1 LSVASSTGAVVIASS
16 DGTDA
21 TIPIATTSVSG
32 VMSKAIFDEHEL
44 NNAKNTNVVQTTI
57 SGNAATATALTSGNK
72 SIAGNLSITG
82 TNKTFVM
89 NSVQVATITSSRVVI
104 GQTNRILQLDSSQ
117 CRVTSINLGHAT
129 DTTLAR
135 VSAGVVSIEG
145 VNIQKENAHHHF
157 IHAGFFMSF
166 PYARYIPLNGSLNE
180 QNTATLSPEY
190 VNFTFPYDG
199 FVKKMILRSETNMG
213 NTNLKLYKG
222 ATGAT
227 VSTALGNVTAAVGA
241 SAAVEFDFTS
251 VSSAYSKGDTMAILV
266 DPTEDPDGG
275 QNITI
280 ELVFDLTT

>member
-1 LSVASSTGAVVIASS
+1 
-16 DGTDA
+16 
-21 TIPIATTSVSG
+21 
-32 VMSKAIFDEHEL
+32 MSKAIFDEHVL

-82 TNKTFVM
+82 ANKTFVM

-117 CRVTSINLGHAT
+117 CRVTSINLGHDT

-166 PYARYIPLNGSLNE
+166 PYSRYIPLNGSLNE
-180 QNTATLSPEY
+180 QNTATSSPEY

-213 NTNLKLYKG
+213 STNLKLYKG
-222 ATGAT
+222 ASGAT
-227 VSTALGNVTAAVGA
+227 VSTVLGNVTATVGA
-241 SAAVEFDFTS
+241 STAVLFDFSS
-251 VSSAYSKGDTMAILV
+251 VSSSYSKGDTMAIKV